1 VNCCLNLLLQCCL
14 PRRLH
19 CREPET
25 IFNFH
30 PLWAC
35 RAGWHYR
42 AAMGNSYAKLVRSGI
57 LFAFRQGVPKV
68 PFDAEP
74 PPPAPDYDDPD
85 AWGALPGKPGPH
97 LFPVTFN
104 VVVVCQESTA
114 EVAAVLTLL
123 LSSDQARAHRSGPD
137 GTLGNA

>member
-1 VNCCLNLLLQCCL
+1 
-14 PRRLH
+14 
-19 CREPET
+19 
-25 IFNFH
+25 
-30 PLWAC
+30 
-35 RAGWHYR
+35 
-42 AAMGNSYAKLVRSGI
+42 MGNSYATLVRSGI

-97 LFPVTFN
+97 LFQVRFN
-104 VVVVCQESTA
+104 VVIVCEASMA
-114 EVAAVLTLL
+114 EVAAVLMLL
-123 LSSDQARAHRSGPD
+123 LSSAHARAHRSGAD